1 MFKNLPGNPVVKISP
16 SIVWGVDLTPGQ
28 GAKISQALQSKNQNI
43 KKKTKTKPQ
52 KQYCKK
58 LNKDF
63 KEMVHIK
70 KES

>member
-16 SIVWGVDLTPGQ
+16 SNAWGVDLTPGQ

-43 KKKTKTKPQ
+43 KKKKKT
-52 KQYCKK
+52 KK

>member
-43 KKKTKTKPQ
+43 KKKQ
-52 KQYCKK
+52 KQ
-58 LNKDF
+58 NKTP
-63 KEMVHIK
+63 ETIL
-70 KES
+70 